1 MHVTIAISHAHPVW
15 KENHVFNNLSDLLFK
30 HCKEVTTK
38 VGSSMM
44 KTLNRNSNYFFEH

>member
-30 HCKEVTTK
+30 HCKPKSRVNHDENLEQK
-38 VGSSMM
+38 
-44 KTLNRNSNYFFEH
+44 